1 MSVTLQVLAAS
12 PETSWYIGLTNAVKE
27 EGPKKIAT
35 DAGHVNTPENPR
47 GQSLFF
53 VIKTHSIIFLAFI
66 MVIKKV
72 GIIANTAKKKSAEYT
87 LALRKWMLGHGLEVY
102 LEDGIAAKV
111 GLVEPEKSKMWMQAD
126 LIVVFGGD
134 GTILRTAR
142 SLTERD
148 IPLLG
153 INLGG
158 FGYLAEVNLDEMYSA
173 LEKILSGNCR
183 VEKRMMLDVEVLRGG
198 TQLQKGS
205 VLNDVVISRGNLS
218 RLVELETKVNDDY
231 LTMFKADG
239 LIVATPTGS
248 TAYSL
253 AAGGPIIFPEL
264 DSIIINPICPHTLTN
279 RPVIL
284 PENTVVEVSLNIKEP
299 GAIVT
304 LDGQISFAISYEDRM
319 VIKRSPQT
327 TALVCSPDR
336 SYMEILRT
344 KLGWGGSPKGFV
356 CEE

>member
-1 MSVTLQVLAAS
+1 MHHHFKKLSGNDKYFKILQWAQITENQREECAWTGILFYDSV
-12 PETSWYIGLTNAVKE
+12 N
-27 EGPKKIAT
+27 
-35 DAGHVNTPENPR
+35 N
-47 GQSLFF
+47 
-53 VIKTHSIIFLAFI
+53 IILLVFI
-66 MVIKKV
+66 MAIKNV
-72 GIIANTAKKKSAEYT
+72 GIIANTAKEKSAEQT
-87 LALRKWMLGHGLEVY
+87 LSLREWLLRHGLEVY
-102 LEDGIAAKV
+102 LEDGIAAEV

-142 SLTERD
+142 SLSQRD
-148 IPLLG
+148 IPLIG
-153 INLGG
+153 INLGV
-158 FGYLAEVNLDEMYSA
+158 FGYLAEVNLDEMYSV
-173 LEKILSGNCR
+173 LEKILSGNFQ
-183 VEKRMMLDVEVLRGG
+183 VEKRMMLDVEVLRGK
-198 TQLQKGS
+198 TKLQKGS

-218 RLVELETKVNDDY
+218 RLVELETKVNDSY

-253 AAGGPIIFPEL
+253 AAGGPIVFPEL

-284 PENTVVEVSLNIKEP
+284 PENVVVEVALNTKEP

-304 LDGQISFAISYEDRM
+304 LDGQISFAISYQDRIL
-319 VIKRSPQT
+319 IKRSRRIT
-327 TALVCSPDR
+327 TLVCSPDR

-344 KLGWGGSPKGFV
+344 KLGWGGSPKGLIR
-356 CEE
+356 EE